1 MADVLKEKV
10 LVVKLK
16 NVYGKQVIYPVN
28 AQAKLFAQIAGTK
41 TLSGA
46 VITYAAQLGYE
57 IKQEEAYSLEE
68 VMS

>member
-1 MADVLKEKV
+1 MAQVLKEKV
-10 LVVKLK
+10 VVVKLV
-16 NVYGKQVIYPVN
+16 NNYGRQVIYPVN

-41 TLSGA
+41 TLSGF
-46 VITYAAQLGYE
+46 VITMAAQLGYE